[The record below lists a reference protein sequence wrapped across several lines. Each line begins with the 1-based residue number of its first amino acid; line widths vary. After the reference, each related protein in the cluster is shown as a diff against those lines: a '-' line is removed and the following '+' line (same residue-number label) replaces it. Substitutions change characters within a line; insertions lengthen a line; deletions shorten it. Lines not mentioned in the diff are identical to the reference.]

1 MQLVKHHLEVGQ
13 LLPGRDRRSA
23 QTPQLIRPLVLL
35 DEPFG
40 AYRVVV
46 LLENTSVFKI

>member
-13 LLPGRDRRSA
+13 LLPGRDRRSPA

-46 LLENTSVFKI
+46 LL